1 MVRLFVYGDIM
12 LITVIVPYKNA
23 APYIGR
29 CIDSLKNQRGGF
41 EFILVNDN
49 SSDRSKYE
57 ALWRTEKDTRFKV
70 IDNQRSPGVSGA
82 RNTGMDIAV
91 GDWITFLDA
100 DDILLPDAYK
110 KFETVIKADPKAD
123 MHQFNH
129 YRNYKAKHF
138 RVLKYANCAGRFT
151 IKNPPMWW
159 FGVWNKLF
167 YSKFIQDIRFDE
179 SLQYGEDGLFV
190 LECYSK
196 GAYIHH
202 GARSVTTVEHI
213 LENKKSLSH
222 VKTCG
227 DVLKQIRAYLNF
239 LEIQSDP
246 DLRLFMCNE
255 IARLLQ
261 APHIQKV
268 VCDAE
273 V

>member
-1 MVRLFVYGDIM
+1 MYGDIM
-12 LITVIVPYKNA
+12 LITVIVPYKDA

-29 CIDSLKNQRGGF
+29 CIDSLKNQQGYF

-57 ALWRTEKDTRFKV
+57 TLWRTENDTRFKV

-82 RNTGMDIAV
+82 RNTGMDIAS

-100 DDILLPDAYK
+100 DDILLPDAYR
-110 KFETVIKADPKAD
+110 KFETVIKMDPKAD

-151 IKNPPMWW
+151 INDPPMWW

-167 YSKFIQDIRFDE
+167 YSKLVQGIRFDE
-179 SLQYGEDGLFV
+179 TLQYGEDGLFV
-190 LECYSK
+190 LECYSH

-202 GARSVTTVEHI
+202 GARSIITVEHI

-222 VKTCG
+222 VKTCD

-239 LEIQSDP
+239 MEIQSDP

-255 IARLLQ
+255 IARLLE